1 MAGWAC
7 YHRKAGEEEEEQE
20 EKTCKFEFP
29 VTPGAIGDFK
39 TRSFSLFVGW
49 RGKGPG
55 SRGIAGKQPFL
66 EEYQKDLDSTSEEQ
80 PKHAAVIRI
89 VGSFFTSDFET
100 LASGVAA
107 SNLSATPRPSS
118 DPERVGPKDG
128 EGATK
133 LILFSGIAIKISL
146 RHSTYMQGIQGSAGS
161 VAI

>member
-1 MAGWAC
+1 M
-7 YHRKAGEEEEEQE
+7 
-20 EKTCKFEFP
+20 
-29 VTPGAIGDFK
+29 
-39 TRSFSLFVGW
+39 GW

-118 DPERVGPKDG
+118 DPERGAKRRRGSDEIDSFFGYRNQDFAEAFHVHARYSRLGRVSGHLIGNQSYLPRRPRRRRRPRISAQKPPPPYAADG
-128 EGATK
+128 
-133 LILFSGIAIKISL
+133 I
-146 RHSTYMQGIQGSAGS
+146 
-161 VAI
+161 V